1 MRDFTSS
8 FSVERIQ
15 NSSTIVVTLRNVE
28 YGSLHEAELATL
40 QNDLADVNG
49 RLESARHVIVDLS
62 ELTMFGSA
70 FLRLIHE
77 QLAPLKMLGTR
88 VILCGD
94 KTGLLALTAMHHWF
108 TVTTT
113 LDSALGMVG
122 PIELESGF
130 ENWPSA
136 GAVLVRCA

>member
-15 NSSTIVVTLRNVE
+15 NFSTIVVTLRNVE

-40 QNDLADVNG
+40 HNDLADVND
-49 RLESARHVIVDLS
+49 RLESARNVIVDLS

-77 QLAPLKMLGTR
+77 QLAPLKMLGTN

-94 KTGLLALTAMHHWF
+94 KTGLLALTAMHLWF
-108 TVTTT
+108 SLTPT
-113 LDSALGMVG
+113 LEAALDVVG
-122 PIELESGF
+122 PIERNNNF
-130 ENWPSA
+130 ENWPNE
-136 GAVLVRCA
+136 GAFLVRCA